1 MFHRPPNLS
10 LSQKKSLSYFTIQI
24 FMFFSGVEYAL
35 IFPSL
40 WEYLQSLGVPEDNPL
55 WLGATLSA
63 ITLTDILSGLVV
75 GKVLDSTHNNR
86 ALVLILNCPQILGS
100 ILYLCSKSPPM
111 LLCSRLVSG
120 LGKGITI
127 VFLSDICRSTDLEE
141 RTPVMLLFDV
151 YFQSG
156 LLLGPLFNMV
166 LTEVEIG
173 PVNRLNSP
181 GLLLTLVWCFFSA
194 LVMLLYRDLVKIR
207 QEEMIEEELLGAY
220 VTIDTSEYRI
230 LSSQDNENWEP
241 FKSFD
246 INSMYE
252 TAEEVEVTEEI
263 NMNSLPIESTAHHSL
278 QIPLNLKGS
287 SQSKSNSPREFKTRV
302 EDIHRTKSKENIA
315 RSPRNYGSCTAKWT
329 YDRNPLPIRV
339 RSSSR
344 VSRKSDCFIDE
355 AEKLMGE
362 SDTAST
368 ASSLDTERDS
378 KKDDESDGP
387 VVSLE
392 DYKEVLLREEV
403 ICLAFLRFVALFCQT
418 SLESSIPPIM
428 EHFFGYGDLANSVVY
443 LIAGIELITICFLL
457 TIVTK
462 YVSDRM
468 LVSSGLV
475 FMLLSQ
481 VWLGVVIPSL
491 VQHDRSSLPFLV
503 IGIMMQLM
511 GISIICI
518 VGLALYSKLIPDHMQ
533 GFSHA
538 TRRFVSQFAILLGP
552 LWGTGTMDFPCTMV
566 VVPILILLPGIVM
579 FLVSFQRM
587 KPEVRNSEDDG
598 AGEGIDHEELQH

>member
-1 MFHRPPNLS
+1 MFYQTANLS
-10 LSQKKSLSYFTIQI
+10 LSQKKSFSYFTIQI

-55 WLGATLSA
+55 WLGATLSS

-100 ILYLCSKSPPM
+100 ILYLSSSSPLM

-166 LTEVEIG
+166 LTEVEVG

-181 GLLLTLVWCFFSA
+181 GLLLTLVWCLFSV

-207 QEEMIEEELLGAY
+207 QEEMIEEELVGAY

-230 LSSQDNENWEP
+230 LSSQDNEHWEP
-241 FKSFD
+241 FKSLD
-246 INSMYE
+246 IISMYE

-263 NMNSLPIESTAHHSL
+263 NMNSLPIESTAHHTLS
-278 QIPLNLKGS
+278 IPLNLNGTT
-287 SQSKSNSPREFKTRV
+287 SQSKNNSPREFRSRV
-302 EDIHRTKSKENIA
+302 EDIHRTKSKENLS
-315 RSPRNYGSCTAKWT
+315 RSPRNYGTCTAKWT

-368 ASSLDTERDS
+368 VSSLDTEKDS
-378 KKDDESDGP
+378 KNDDESENN
-387 VVSLE
+387 VLSLE

-428 EHFFGYGDLANSVVY
+428 EHFFEYGDLANSVVY

-475 FMLLSQ
+475 LMLISQ

-491 VQHDRSSLPFLV
+491 VQHNRSTLPFLV
-503 IGIMMQLM
+503 LGIMMQLM

-518 VGLALYSKLIPDHMQ
+518 VGLSLYSKLIPDHMQ

-552 LWGTGTMDFPCTMV
+552 LWGTGTMDFRYTMV

-587 KPEVRNSEDDG
+587 RPEVSNFVADG
-598 AGEGIDHEELQH
+598 AGEGIEEEE